1 MLENQGWT
9 ETKAEHKRNAKKRFR
24 DLPLAVRKVD
34 NAIHRLN
41 NYPADS
47 VVCLVNTYALDS
59 NIPADIISQPLNN
72 RGLGYGQRP

>member
-1 MLENQGWT
+1 MHENQGWT

-34 NAIHRLN
+34 NAI
-41 NYPADS
+41 YPAYS

-59 NIPADIISQPLNN
+59 ALSNLQTTGA
-72 RGLGYGQRP
+72 